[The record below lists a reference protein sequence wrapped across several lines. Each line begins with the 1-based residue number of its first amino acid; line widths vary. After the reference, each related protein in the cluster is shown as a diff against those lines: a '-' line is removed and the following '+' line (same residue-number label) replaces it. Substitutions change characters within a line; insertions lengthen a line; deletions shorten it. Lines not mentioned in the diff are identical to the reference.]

1 MDFERHQAASSSS
14 SHTQATPSSLNA
26 NHSDRTSLRSS
37 SRLKAAKEKE
47 KEKEKEK
54 GELPAE
60 QPSRRGRDNTGK
72 GKGKDLPAD
81 SPSVPARSS
90 KRTRRAT
97 LPPTASAFLINEPAK
112 DSKGKKRAAPE
123 SISEDESTPSSSK
136 KIRSSHTSRIRKDS
150 SSQMPKNSRSMS
162 KAKGGAT
169 KGKAVAAPG
178 PSRPSLLEDNI
189 DMMDVDYSTGIRND
203 EDSMH
208 GEEDQFDEAE
218 NVEKND
224 DSHQHDED
232 EKQARPPPTEVVPP
246 NSRPSVEESM
256 ALIDFGRLG
265 GYMSQLNTRL
275 RTLLNN
281 IKPSA
286 DPSTKLIAL
295 QELSE
300 LLGISTEDTLAGS
313 FQVES
318 FVKELVRILG
328 GTGGEAAQDDV
339 DDDNESNDE
348 DAALAA
354 ALQMSTGGT
363 LPGDENL
370 EAQLLACRCLANLM
384 EALPGCGHT
393 LVYHGAIPVLC
404 NKLLEI
410 SYIDLAEQTLLTL
423 EKISEEYPSAIVREG
438 GLAAL
443 LNFLDF
449 FSIAVQRTALQA
461 AANCLRNA
469 SPDNFSM
476 IKDVWP
482 IIRNCLGYADQRLV
496 DFAALCVIRV
506 IESYYRSHADKL
518 EVLVDADL
526 IRAVNMLLLPA
537 GGSPVVPVNTFTLL
551 IRSLATAARASA
563 TITVTLLQADIVTT
577 LYQILTG
584 VLPPQEKGEVQG
596 DSVSN
601 QGLGGR
607 LADMAVMQNLAHRP
621 KEQIEE
627 ALTLVQELMP
637 PLPKDGTFD
646 HRGYSEKALHRMM
659 KSKARADRMAA
670 RAAAAG
676 IFSSL
681 PGGQSP
687 LSSRAHTPTGGPS
700 TPGDDEHSI
709 PANEAPEGFPVL
721 PMPIAPGKETAID
734 RAVLLHQHSTVV
746 NRFISLMVP
755 ILVDVYA
762 ASVSVP
768 VRIKSLASLLKAICF
783 QDEEHSIQTLKNVPI
798 ASFTSSILSSKDHPN
813 LMIGGLQMVELLLCK
828 TSADYKA
835 SFRREGVLHEIE
847 ILAARPLSPRTK
859 DKEKEKVKEEAKDPV
874 SITPEIPEAAVSR
887 PASSSSRRAHLLD
900 PEDAYTL
907 RARVIRFRYLS
918 SDGQAEGDAIFVRL
932 RNLVEVLKRSDA
944 TDKQLRETLQELA
957 NLFSSPHTTVS
968 SFELLQSGL
977 VDALLE
983 FITSKNVAVDL
994 SRRQRLFLEE
1004 LAPCKG
1010 GKPLLGPSPLGVLVK
1025 KLQESLTRMETFE
1038 VTTVS
1043 PGIEDTKRN
1052 SPSLLARQIRLRLI
1066 SEEGSEAPRG
1076 GSSNIVVSIHAIAT
1090 FQALND
1096 YLRPRLSGLLSSI
1109 GGSRFQG
1116 MLAALTAGRF
1126 PPDALLGASS
1136 GLPGSS
1142 SQLSLPPMPAN
1153 TNNTL
1158 ADARPERRRSL
1169 RLSAKASA
1177 SSLSEKAN
1185 TQASSSSEAGAPPS
1199 VASTST
1205 VAVAP
1210 PGKAISNAREEL
1222 SGEVAGSE
1230 TIINDDEDGAVGDFM
1245 DADVDAEVFEDDLDD
1260 DSDGSAEKTVTLSVA
1275 PDGSKVE
1282 AQTPDGTRVA
1292 TPNPS
1297 ADPISSLSTQKPSY
1311 AAALKNKSNDW
1322 HLEFTMDGHVL
1333 PLDMTIY
1340 GAVHQHE
1347 ERKSPGG
1354 TIPSNMIWQGVYTVK
1369 YKKITGPRLTPETDP
1384 PSRARSPISP
1394 LTSLTDEA
1402 SHSKILNLLRALHKL
1417 NADINVDDFLGAHP
1431 LPETAFINNKLTAKL
1446 TRQLEEPMIVAS
1458 ACLPE
1463 WAMDLPLH
1471 FPFLFPFSTRFSFL
1485 QSTSFGYARLILKWQ
1500 SQSRAQESSR
1510 RDDTFGFLGRLQR
1523 QKVRIS
1529 RKHILES
1536 AFKVFELYGSSS
1548 SILEVEYFDEVGTG
1562 LGPTLEFYSMVSKE
1576 FARRDLKIW
1585 RDADTTH
1592 PGVYVLRPT
1601 GLFPAPVGSL
1611 EGTSDGGEKRTYV
1624 FRIIGQFVAKA
1635 MLDSRII
1642 DMTFNK
1648 IFLKMILG
1656 EEVPL
1661 TIATLRHIDPTLANS
1676 LMKLQAFVKPSAS
1689 NDVKMETEIKS
1700 IEDLMLDFTLPGYD
1714 IELRPGGRDIAVTT
1728 ENVQEYIREVLDVTI
1743 GKGVEFQAKAFREG
1757 FSKVFPVFDL
1767 QAFSAEEL
1775 GIVFG
1780 SADEDWSFETLMEAM
1795 KADHGFN
1802 VESPT
1807 IRNLASVMAEY
1818 DASTRRKFL
1827 QFITGSPKL
1836 PIGGFRSLNPPL
1848 TVVRKPHEAPLT
1860 ADDYLP
1866 SVMTCVNYL
1875 KLPQYSSKTVLRQKL
1890 ETAMMEGVGSFHL
1903 S

>member
-14 SHTQATPSSLNA
+14 SHTQAESSSLNA
-26 NHSDRTSLRSS
+26 NHSDTTPLRSS

-47 KEKEKEK
+47 RDKEEQ
-54 GELPAE
+54 PTE
-60 QPSRRGRDNTGK
+60 QPSKRGRDNHGK
-72 GKGKDLPAD
+72 GKGKEV
-81 SPSVPARSS
+81 SVDFLSAPVRSS
-90 KRTRRAT
+90 KRTRRAAP
-97 LPPTASAFLINEPAK
+97 PPTATALIINEPTK
-112 DSKGKKRAAPE
+112 DYKGKKRAIPE
-123 SISEDESTPSSSK
+123 SVSEDESTPSSSK
-136 KIRSSHTSRIRKDS
+136 RIRSSSSYSLRSRKEP
-150 SSQMPKNSRSMS
+150 SSQMPKKSRSMS
-162 KAKGGAT
+162 KIKSTA

-178 PSRPSLLEDNI
+178 PSRLED
-189 DMMDVDYSTGIRND
+189 DAERMDVDYEMGVRND
-203 EDSMH
+203 EESMDD
-208 GEEDQFDEAE
+208 GEEVQHDESEKPEKGGDEHRDDEAE
-218 NVEKND
+218 KPIQPPSEASP
-224 DSHQHDED
+224 DS
-232 EKQARPPPTEVVPP
+232 RR
-246 NSRPSVEESM
+246 SLEETM
-256 ALIDFGRLG
+256 AIFDFGRLG
-265 GYMSQLNTRL
+265 GYMSQLNARL

-286 DPSTKLIAL
+286 DPTTKLIAL

-300 LLGISTEDTLAGS
+300 LLSISTEDTLAGS

-318 FVKELVRILG
+318 FVRELVRILG
-328 GTGGEAAQDDV
+328 GTGGEAAQDEAN
-339 DDDNESNDE
+339 DDDESNDE

-354 ALQMSTGGT
+354 ALQMSAGGA

-370 EAQLLACRCLANLM
+370 ESQLLACRCLANLM

-404 NKLLEI
+404 SKLLEI

-438 GLAAL
+438 GLSAL

-469 SPDNFSM
+469 SPDSFPM

-506 IESYYRSHADKL
+506 IESYHRSHAEKL
-518 EVLVDADL
+518 EALVDADL
-526 IRAVNMLLLPA
+526 IRAVNMLLLPS
-537 GGSPVVPVNTFTLL
+537 GGSQLIPSTTFTLL

-563 TITVTLLQADIVTT
+563 TIALALLQADIVTT
-577 LYQILTG
+577 IYQILTG
-584 VLPPQEKGEVQG
+584 VLPSSAGEGQD
-596 DSVSN
+596 DSASG

-621 KEQIEE
+621 KEQVEE

-646 HRGYSEKALHRMM
+646 HRGYSEKALYRLV
-659 KSKARADRMAA
+659 KAKAKADHDAA
-670 RAAAAG
+670 RAAAANVL
-676 IFSSL
+676 SSL

-687 LSSRAHTPTGGPS
+687 SSSRAHTPTGEPP
-700 TPGDDEHSI
+700 TPGDDDST
-709 PANEAPEGFPVL
+709 PPTAPVTETLEVL
-721 PMPIAPGKETAID
+721 PVPPVPVAPSKDVVDD
-734 RAVLLHQHSTVV
+734 RVMLLRQHLKVV
-746 NRFISLMVP
+746 NRFISLMAP

-783 QDEEHSIQTLKNVPI
+783 QDEEHLKQTLKGVPI
-798 ASFTSSILSSKDHPN
+798 ASFVSSILSAKDHPN
-813 LMIGGLQMVELLLCK
+813 LMVGGLQMVELLLCK
-828 TSADYKA
+828 APADYKA

-847 ILAARPLSPRTK
+847 LLAARPLPPRTK
-859 DKEKEKVKEEAKDPV
+859 EKDKVKEETKDSEV
-874 SITPEIPEAAVSR
+874 TPSEIPEAPVTMAA
-887 PASSSSRRAHLLD
+887 PGIRRAHLLD

-907 RARVIRFRYLS
+907 RARVIRFKYLS
-918 SDGQAEGDAIFVRL
+918 TDVHSDGDATFVRL
-932 RNLVEVLKRSDA
+932 HDLVEVLKQKSA
-944 TDKQLRETLQELA
+944 TDGQLRETLRELA

-983 FITSKNVAVDL
+983 FAMSKDATVDTN
-994 SRRQRLFLEE
+994 RRQRLLMEE
-1004 LAPCKG
+1004 LAPYRNE
-1010 GKPLLGPSPLGVLVK
+1010 KPFSGPSPHGVLVK
-1025 KLQESLTRMETFE
+1025 KLQESLTRMESFE
-1038 VTTVS
+1038 VATVS
-1043 PGIEDTKRN
+1043 PGIEDSKRN
-1052 SPSLLARQIRLRLI
+1052 SPSLLARQIRLRLVA
-1066 SEEGSEAPRG
+1066 EEGSEASRAG
-1076 GSSNIVVSIHAIAT
+1076 NSNIVVSIHAIAT

-1096 YLRPRLSGLLSSI
+1096 YLRPRLSGLLSSMS
-1109 GGSRFQG
+1109 GSRLSG
-1116 MLAALTAGRF
+1116 MLAALAAGRF
-1126 PPDALLGASS
+1126 PPEALMGGSS
-1136 GLPGSS
+1136 GTPGSS
-1142 SQLSLPPMPAN
+1142 FQLPILPQSAGSN
-1153 TNNTL
+1153 D
-1158 ADARPERRRSL
+1158 ADTREGRPERRRSL

-1177 SSLSEKAN
+1177 SSLVEKAN
-1185 TQASSSSEAGAPPS
+1185 AQASGSLGEAPPS

-1210 PGKAISNAREEL
+1210 LSKGNVEL
-1222 SGEVAGSE
+1222 AGSE
-1230 TIINDDEDGAVGDFM
+1230 TAINDDEDDTAGEFM
-1245 DADVDAEVFEDDLDD
+1245 DADVDAEVFEEDLDD
-1260 DSDGSAEKTVTLSVA
+1260 DSDGSVEKTVTLSVA
-1275 PDGSKVE
+1275 ADGSKVE

-1292 TPNPS
+1292 TPNPALGAAGPMS
-1297 ADPISSLSTQKPSY
+1297 GSSDRKPSY
-1311 AAALKNKSNDW
+1311 AAALKNKGSDW
-1322 HLEFTMDGHVL
+1322 HLEFNMDGHIL

-1347 ERKSPGG
+1347 ARKSPGG

-1369 YKKITGPRLTPETDP
+1369 YKKVTGPRQVTETAVDS
-1384 PSRARSPISP
+1384 PSRARSPVS
-1394 LTSLTDEA
+1394 SLASLPDEA
-1402 SHSKILNLLRALHKL
+1402 SYSKILKLLRVLHRL
-1417 NADINVDDFLGAHP
+1417 NADINDDSFSSARP

-1458 ACLPE
+1458 SCLPE

-1500 SQSRAQESSR
+1500 SQNRAQETSR

-1592 PGVYVLRPT
+1592 PGVYVLHPT
-1601 GLFPAPVGSL
+1601 GLFPAPVGP
-1611 EGTSDGGEKRTYV
+1611 SDATVDCGEKRTYV
-1624 FRIIGQFVAKA
+1624 FKIIGQFVAKA

-1648 IFLKMILG
+1648 VFLKMILG
-1656 EEVPL
+1656 DDVPL
-1661 TIATLRHIDPTLANS
+1661 TIANLRLVDPTLASS
-1676 LMKLQAFVKPSAS
+1676 LSKLEALVEPSLFG
-1689 NDVKMETEIKS
+1689 NVKMKTDSGS
-1700 IEDLMLDFTLPGYD
+1700 IDDLMLDFTLPGYD
-1714 IELRPGGRDIAVTT
+1714 IELRPGGRDITVTAD
-1728 ENVQEYIREVLDVTI
+1728 NVREYIHEVLDVTI
-1743 GKGVEFQAKAFREG
+1743 GKGAEPQAKAFREG
-1757 FSKVFPVFDL
+1757 FSKVFPVSDL
-1767 QAFSAEEL
+1767 QAFSADEL
-1775 GIVFG
+1775 GVLFG
-1780 SADEDWSFETLMEAM
+1780 SAEEDWSYETLMEAM

-1807 IRNLASVMAEY
+1807 IRDLVSVLTEY
-1818 DASTRRKFL
+1818 DTLSRRRFL

-1875 KLPQYSSKTVLRQKL
+1875 KLPQYSSKVVMRQKL